1 MPSARPNGIVP
12 GRFAAG
18 LLALCLSVWAAT
30 AHAQGVTVALT
41 PAAQL
46 VDPGSVF
53 ELSITIQ
60 EEGSAFNGFD
70 AVIGYDPAA
79 LTLIPLS
86 PTSLQQGE
94 LMTEACGTTFHLF
107 QAGAVSDTITD
118 VLLCNG
124 VAVTGPGRIYRL
136 RFKASN
142 TPQVTEVHFLPGLQF
157 YNDGLYVNPVTSAD
171 AQIGIGM
178 GLVGVGATPERKL
191 ELRIAPNPSPGGGT
205 AFTIES
211 DRAGVQQL
219 AAFDLRGRL
228 VRHFDD
234 TTATAGVR
242 LVHWDGRDDGGHVLP
257 PGIYLVSLRQEG
269 RSVSHRVS
277 ILR

>member
-1 MPSARPNGIVP
+1 MSVRLDRLVP
-12 GRFAAG
+12 HRIAASVLG
-18 LLALCLSVWAAT
+18 LCLSAWAAS
-30 AHAQGVTVALT
+30 AHAQGVSVALT

-53 ELSITIQ
+53 ELSITVQ
-60 EEGSAFNGFD
+60 QAGSPFNGFD

-79 LTLIPLS
+79 LTFMPLS

-94 LMTEACGTTFHLF
+94 LMTGACGTTFHLF
-107 QAGAVSDTITD
+107 QAGAATDTITD

-124 VAVTGPGRIYRL
+124 VSVTGPGRIYRL
-136 RFKASN
+136 RFKASI
-142 TPQVTEVHFLPGLQF
+142 TPQVTEVRFLPGLQF
-157 YNDGLYVNPVTSAD
+157 YNNGLYVNPVSSSD

-191 ELRIAPNPSPGGGT
+191 ELRVAPNPSPEGET
-205 AFTIES
+205 SFTIES
-211 DRAGVQQL
+211 DRAGVQRL

-228 VRHFDD
+228 VRHFED
-234 TTATAGVR
+234 TTGTAGVR
-242 LVHWDGRDDGGHVLP
+242 LVHWDGRDDSGHRLM
-257 PGIYLVSLRQEG
+257 PGVYLVSLRLEG
-269 RSVSHRVS
+269 RSVSRHVS

>member
-1 MPSARPNGIVP
+1 MSNARLDLVR
-12 GRFAAG
+12 GRVAVR
-18 LLALCLSVWAAT
+18 LLALSLSMWAAT
-30 AHAQGVTVALT
+30 AHAQSVSVALT

-60 EEGSAFNGFD
+60 EAGLAFNGFD

-79 LTLIPLS
+79 LTFLPLS

-94 LMTEACGTTFHLF
+94 LMTGACSNTFHLF
-107 QAGAVSDTITD
+107 QAGAATDTITD

-124 VAVTGPGRIYRL
+124 VSVTGPGRIYRL
-136 RFKASN
+136 RFRASN

-157 YNDGLYVNPVTSAD
+157 YNDGLYVTPVSSSD

-178 GLVGVGATPERKL
+178 GLVDVGATPERKL

-205 AFTIES
+205 SFTIES

-219 AAFDLRGRL
+219 AAYDLRGRL
-228 VRHFDD
+228 VRHFED
-234 TTATAGVR
+234 TTGSAGVR
-242 LVHWDGRDDGGHVLP
+242 LVHWDGRDDSGHVLP
-257 PGIYLVSLRQEG
+257 PGVYLVSLRLEG
-269 RSVSHRVS
+269 RSVSRRVS

>member
-1 MPSARPNGIVP
+1 MPNARPD
-12 GRFAAG
+12 RFVATRLAAA

-30 AHAQGVTVALT
+30 AHAQSVSVALT

-53 ELSITIQ
+53 EISITIPDS
-60 EEGSAFNGFD
+60 GLAFNGFD

-79 LTLIPLS
+79 LTFLPLS

-94 LMTEACGTTFHLF
+94 LMTGACATTFHLF
-107 QAGAVSDTITD
+107 EAGAGTDTITD

-124 VAVTGPGRIYRL
+124 VSVTGPGRIYRL

-142 TPQVTEVHFLPGLQF
+142 TPQVTEIHFLPGLQF
-157 YNDGLYVNPVTSAD
+157 YNDGLYVTPVTSAD

-178 GLVGVGATPERKL
+178 GLVDVGATPGRRL

-205 AFTIES
+205 SFTIES
-211 DRAGVQQL
+211 DRAGVQRL

-234 TTATAGVR
+234 TTTTAGVR
-242 LVHWDGRDDGGHVLP
+242 LVHWDGRDDNGHLLP
-257 PGIYLVSLRQEG
+257 PGVYLVSLHLED
-269 RSVSHRVS
+269 RSVARRVS